1 MPRLEISVDE
11 IFYAARGRNELSRS
25 HAPFVFI
32 HGAGADHLV
41 WNGQLAALA
50 TLAPTF
56 ALDLPAHGR
65 SSGAGRKS
73 ILEYAL
79 AVHELLDALKLERA
93 RLVGHSMGGAIAQT
107 FALEFP
113 ERAAGLVLV
122 GTGAKLRVAPQFLD
136 GIKSDLKTTA
146 RALVDHYFAENASAH
161 LKEKSFAQ
169 LLKTGSD
176 VTYNDFAACD
186 AFDVRERV
194 KQITCPT
201 LLLCGRFDKMT
212 PPHYSE
218 YLAQQIPHARFVLV
232 EHAGHM
238 VMLEQPATFNLALR
252 DELTRASAPSCLVP
266 HFGSLPTT
274 RA

>member
-1 MPRLEISVDE
+1 MPQIKITNGE
-11 IFYAARGRNELSRS
+11 IFYAARRNELIRS
-25 HAPFVFI
+25 NAPLVFI
-32 HGAGADHLV
+32 HGAGANHLI
-41 WNGQLAALA
+41 WNGQLAAFA
-50 TLAPTF
+50 KIANTF
-56 ALDLPAHGR
+56 ALDLPGHGR
-65 SSGAGRKS
+65 SYGAGRKS

-79 AVHELLDALKLERA
+79 AVHEFLDALKLERA

-122 GTGAKLRVAPQFLD
+122 GTGAKLRVAPQLLD

-146 RALVDHYFAENASAH
+146 RVLVDHYFAENASAH

-176 VTYNDFAACD
+176 ITYNDFAACD

-218 YLAQQIPHARFVLV
+218 YLAQQIPHARLAII
-232 EHAGHM
+232 ENAGHM
-238 VMLEQPATFNLALR
+238 VMLEQPTAFNTALR
-252 DELTRASAPSCLVP
+252 DA
-266 HFGSLPTT
+266 LPLL
-274 RA
+274 